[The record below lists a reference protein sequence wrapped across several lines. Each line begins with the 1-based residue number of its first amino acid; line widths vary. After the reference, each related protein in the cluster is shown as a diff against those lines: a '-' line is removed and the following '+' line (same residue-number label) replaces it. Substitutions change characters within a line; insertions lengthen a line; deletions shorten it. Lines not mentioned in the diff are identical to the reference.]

1 MKKLVTIVGIS
12 VDAQNAV
19 LYLEDGSTVTIAQGD
34 PRLPIIVETAKKYI
48 PVDGSAVV
56 DIAEPVKVRNEF
68 KETEEGTGGL
78 IKFFRVAKSF
88 VKKFIDTESPEK
100 VDESVAHISPLELG
114 IKPGQTILDVEEADD
129 LTYALEAPSAAV
141 EAEEALE
148 ALKEAVEAPA
158 TEVTKPAELTNDQ
171 KIELAT
177 ARMRELAGKG
187 STVDDPEFHK
197 PITDEDPDTI
207 VAINTQTGSVI
218 PHAHKLSS
226 QMKAASKLKDFRGF
240 VNFINRLEPVLKDR
254 GHSAEDLMKFIEHGD
269 LPIADDGCIVIYKRL
284 KQSGNTFVDV
294 HSGRIKQN
302 VGSYVF
308 MKPGLV
314 DPNRRQDCSNG
325 LHVASLGY
333 LSSFSG
339 NVTVMAKVRPEDVF
353 AVPEY
358 SVTKMRVCGYHILAV
373 LPESLRTHVNS
384 GGSISSIPEG
394 KELLNKVLRGAHVGI
409 TELVEVGGHNGSNV
423 TYTKVENTE
432 TAKAEEVKV
441 DLVKETLEQS
451 DLSEAPVSTEK
462 AAPVLAADL
471 KEPTPVVAPEIKKSK
486 LDVLFEA
493 FEQAYLEDDLDKA
506 LTLANNIVDAKKRA
520 KKGWVALGFNRQ
532 AVDLLMEVIDGAA
545 PVKPEVEAVAETPK
559 AKPEGKA
566 MSVKEQ
572 AQELYRVFKETKAKG
587 NRADTKDAAGELQ
600 FFMSSRKKGPKAFGL
615 DPKVSDELKT
625 WLK

>member
-34 PRLPIIVETAKKYI
+34 PRLPIIVETAKKQI

-88 VKKFIDTESPEK
+88 IKKFIDTESPEK
-100 VDESVAHISPLELG
+100 VDEAVAHISPLELG
-114 IKPGQTILDVEEADD
+114 IKPGQTILDDEEADD
-129 LTYALEAPSAAV
+129 TTYALEAQPAAV
-141 EAEEALE
+141 EAV
-148 ALKEAVEAPA
+148 VEAPVA
-158 TEVTKPAELTNDQ
+158 EEVKPVEMTNDQ

-187 STVDDPEFHK
+187 STVDDPDFHK

-207 VAINTQTGSVI
+207 VAVNTQTGSVI

-240 VNFINRLEPVLKDR
+240 VNFLNRLEPVLKDR
-254 GHSAEDLMKFIEHGD
+254 GHSAEDLMKFIEYGD

-358 SVTKMRVCGYHILAV
+358 SRTKMRVCGYHILAV

-432 TAKAEEVKV
+432 AAKAEEVKV

-451 DLSEAPVSTEK
+451 DLSEAVPVEK
-462 AAPVLAADL
+462 AAPVLASDL
-471 KEPTPVVAPEIKKSK
+471 KEPAPVVAPEIKKTK
-486 LDVLFEA
+486 IDLLWEQFEA
-493 FEQAYLEDDLDKA
+493 AYLAED
-506 LTLANNIVDAKKRA
+506 LATAQKFAEELLSTKQKA
-520 KKGWVALGFNRQ
+520 KKGWAKLGISDEDAELILSIRE
-532 AVDLLMEVIDGAA
+532 ASDIKVTT
-545 PVKPEVEAVAETPK
+545 PETKAESP

-566 MSVKEQ
+566 MTVKEQ

>member
-100 VDESVAHISPLELG
+100 VDEVVAHISPLELG

-129 LTYALEAPSAAV
+129 LTYALEAQPAAV
-141 EAEEALE
+141 EA
-148 ALKEAVEAPA
+148 AVEAPVA
-158 TEVTKPAELTNDQ
+158 EEVKPAELTNDQ
-171 KIELAT
+171 KIDLAT

-187 STVDDPEFHK
+187 STVDDPDFHK

-207 VAINTQTGSVI
+207 VAVNTKTGSVI

-240 VNFINRLEPVLKDR
+240 VNFLNRLEPVLKDR
-254 GHSAEDLMKFIEHGD
+254 GHSAEDLMKFIEYGD

-284 KQSGNTFVDV
+284 KEKNGTFVDV
-294 HSGRIKQN
+294 HSGNIKQN

-308 MKPGLV
+308 MRPGLV

-358 SVTKMRVCGYHILAV
+358 SHTKMRVCGYHILAV
-373 LPESLRTHVNS
+373 LPESLRNHVNS

-423 TYTKVENTE
+423 TYTKVENAE
-432 TAKAEEVKV
+432 AAKAEEVKV
-441 DLVKETLEQS
+441 TLVKETLEQS
-451 DLSEAPVSTEK
+451 NLSEAAPTEK
-462 AAPVLAADL
+462 VAPVRATDL

-486 LDVLFEA
+486 LDVLFES
-493 FEQAYLEDDLDKA
+493 FESAYVEGDLAKA
-506 LTLANNIVDAKKRA
+506 RTLANNIVESKKRA
-520 KKGWVALGFNRQ
+520 KKGWDKLGFNQ
-532 AVDLLMEVIDGAA
+532 GDVDLLMEIINGAA
-545 PVKPEVEAVAETPK
+545 PTKPEVEAVAETPK

-566 MSVKEQ
+566 MTVKEQ

>member
-88 VKKFIDTESPEK
+88 IKKFIDTESPEK

-171 KIELAT
+171 KIDLAT

-187 STVDDPEFHK
+187 STVDDPDFHK
-197 PITDEDPDTI
+197 PIKDEDPDTI
-207 VAINTQTGSVI
+207 VAVNTKTGSII
-218 PHAHKLSS
+218 PNAHKLSS
-226 QMKAASKLKDFRGF
+226 QMKAASKLQDFKGF

-254 GHSAEDLMKFIEHGD
+254 GHSAEDLMKFIEKGD

-284 KQSGNTFVDV
+284 KEKNGTFVDV
-294 HSGRIKQN
+294 HSGSIKQN

-373 LPESLRTHVNS
+373 LPPSLRDHVNK
-384 GGSISSIPEG
+384 GGSISSIAEG

-409 TELVEVGGHNGSNV
+409 TELVEVGGHNGTNV
-423 TYTKVENTE
+423 TYTKVD
-432 TAKAEEVKV
+432 ADSVPADKV
-441 DLVKETLEQS
+441 SVPLVKETLEES
-451 DLSEAPVSTEK
+451 DLSEAAPTEK

-471 KEPTPVVAPEIKKSK
+471 KEPAPVVAPEIKKSK
-486 LDVLFEA
+486 LDILFES

-532 AVDLLMEVIDGAA
+532 AVDLLMEIIDGAA
-545 PVKPEVEAVAETPK
+545 PTKPEVAAVAETPK

-566 MSVKEQ
+566 MTVKEQ

>member
-48 PVDGSAVV
+48 PVDGSAVI

-88 VKKFIDTESPEK
+88 IKKFIDTESPEK

-129 LTYALEAPSAAV
+129 LTYALEAQPAAV
-141 EAEEALE
+141 EA
-148 ALKEAVEAPA
+148 AVEAPVA
-158 TEVTKPAELTNDQ
+158 EEVKPVEMTNDQ

-177 ARMRELAGKG
+177 ARMRELAGNG
-187 STVDDPEFHK
+187 CSADDPDFHK

-207 VAINTQTGSVI
+207 VALNTKTGSVI

-284 KQSGNTFVDV
+284 KQKGNTFVDV
-294 HSGRIKQN
+294 HSGNIKQN

-308 MKPGLV
+308 MRPGLV

-358 SVTKMRVCGYHILAV
+358 SHTKMRVCGYHILAV
-373 LPESLRTHVNS
+373 LPESLRTHVNT

-432 TAKAEEVKV
+432 AAKAEEVKV

-451 DLSEAPVSTEK
+451 DLSAAPDQVEK
-462 AAPVLAADL
+462 SAPVLATDL

-493 FEQAYLEDDLDKA
+493 FEAAYVEGDLDKA
-506 LTLANNIVDAKKRA
+506 LTLANNIVDSKKRA
-520 KKGWVALGFNRQ
+520 KKGWDKLGFNQ
-532 AVDLLMEVIDGAA
+532 GDVDLLMEIINGAA
-545 PVKPEVEAVAETPK
+545 PTKPEVAAIAETPK

-566 MSVKEQ
+566 MTVKEQ

>member
-34 PRLPIIVETAKKYI
+34 PRLPIIVETAKKQI

-78 IKFFRVAKSF
+78 LKFFRVAKSF

-100 VDESVAHISPLELG
+100 VDEAVAHISPLELG

-129 LTYALEAPSAAV
+129 LTYALEAQPAAV
-141 EAEEALE
+141 EAV
-148 ALKEAVEAPA
+148 VEAPVA
-158 TEVTKPAELTNDQ
+158 EEVKPAELSNDQ

-187 STVDDPEFHK
+187 STVDDPDFHK

-284 KQSGNTFVDV
+284 KQKDGTFVDV

-358 SVTKMRVCGYHILAV
+358 SRTKMRVCGYHILAV
-373 LPESLRTHVNS
+373 LPPSLRDHVNS

-451 DLSEAPVSTEK
+451 DLSEAAPTEK

-471 KEPTPVVAPEIKKSK
+471 KEPAPVIAPEIKKAK
-486 LDVLFEA
+486 LDILFES
-493 FEQAYLEDDLDKA
+493 FEQAYLGDDLDKA

-532 AVDLLMEVIDGAA
+532 AVDLLMEVIDGAT
-545 PVKPEVEAVAETPK
+545 PTKPEVAAVAETPK

-566 MSVKEQ
+566 MTVKEQ

>member
-129 LTYALEAPSAAV
+129 LTYALEAQPAAV
-141 EAEEALE
+141 EAV
-148 ALKEAVEAPA
+148 VEAPVA
-158 TEVTKPAELTNDQ
+158 EVTKPAELTNDQ
-171 KIELAT
+171 KIGLAT

-187 STVDDPEFHK
+187 STVDDPDFHK

-207 VAINTQTGSVI
+207 VAVNTQTGSVI

-240 VNFINRLEPVLKDR
+240 VNFLNRLELVLKDR
-254 GHSAEDLMKFIEHGD
+254 GHSAEDLMKFIEYGD

-284 KQSGNTFVDV
+284 KAKHGTFVDV
-294 HSGRIKQN
+294 HSGNIKQN

-358 SVTKMRVCGYHILAV
+358 SHTKMRVCGYHILAV
-373 LPESLRTHVNS
+373 LPESLRSHVNS

-432 TAKAEEVKV
+432 AAKAEEVKV

-451 DLSEAPVSTEK
+451 DLSEAAPTEK

-486 LDVLFEA
+486 LDVLFES
-493 FEQAYLEDDLDKA
+493 FESAYVEGDLAKA
-506 LTLANNIVDAKKRA
+506 RTLANNIVDSKKRA
-520 KKGWVALGFNRQ
+520 KKGWDKLGFTQ
-532 AVDLLMEVIDGAA
+532 GDVDLLMEIINGAS
-545 PVKPEVEAVAETPK
+545 PTKPEVAAVAETPK

-566 MSVKEQ
+566 MTVKEQ

>member
-34 PRLPIIVETAKKYI
+34 PRLPIIVETAKKQI

-88 VKKFIDTESPEK
+88 IKKFIDTESPEK

-129 LTYALEAPSAAV
+129 LTYALEAQPAAV
-141 EAEEALE
+141 EAV
-148 ALKEAVEAPA
+148 VEAPVA
-158 TEVTKPAELTNDQ
+158 EVTKPAELTNDQ

-207 VAINTQTGSVI
+207 VAVNTQTGSVI

-240 VNFINRLEPVLKDR
+240 VNFLNRLEPVLKDR

-284 KQSGNTFVDV
+284 KQKGNTFVDV
-294 HSGRIKQN
+294 HSGNIKQN

-308 MKPGLV
+308 MRPGLV

-358 SVTKMRVCGYHILAV
+358 SHTKMRVCGYHILAV

-432 TAKAEEVKV
+432 AAKAEEVKV

-451 DLSEAPVSTEK
+451 DLSEAAPTEK

-471 KEPTPVVAPEIKKSK
+471 KEPAPVVAPEIKKSK

-493 FEQAYLEDDLDKA
+493 FEAAYVKGDLDKA
-506 LTLANNIVDAKKRA
+506 LTLANNIVESKKRA
-520 KKGWVALGFNRQ
+520 KKGWDKLGFTQ
-532 AVDLLMEVIDGAA
+532 GDVDLLMEIINGAA
-545 PVKPEVEAVAETPK
+545 PTKPEVEAVAETPK

-566 MSVKEQ
+566 MTVKEQ

>member
-100 VDESVAHISPLELG
+100 VDEAVAHISPLELG
-114 IKPGQTILDVEEADD
+114 IKPGQTILDVDEADD
-129 LTYALEAPSAAV
+129 TTYALEAQPAAV
-141 EAEEALE
+141 EAV
-148 ALKEAVEAPA
+148 VEAPVA
-158 TEVTKPAELTNDQ
+158 EEVKPTELSNDQ

-187 STVDDPEFHK
+187 STVDDPDFHK

-207 VAINTQTGSVI
+207 VAVNTKTGSVI

-240 VNFINRLEPVLKDR
+240 VNFLNRLEPVLKDR
-254 GHSAEDLMKFIEHGD
+254 GHSAEDLMKFIEFGD

-284 KQSGNTFVDV
+284 KKYNNTFVDV
-294 HSGRIKQN
+294 HSGNIKQN

-358 SVTKMRVCGYHILAV
+358 SHTKMRVCGYHILAV
-373 LPESLRTHVNS
+373 LPESLRNHVNS

-409 TELVEVGGHNGSNV
+409 TELVEVGGHKGSNV
-423 TYTKVENTE
+423 TYTKVENAE

-451 DLSEAPVSTEK
+451 DLSEAAPTEK

-471 KEPTPVVAPEIKKSK
+471 KEPTPVVAPEIKKTK
-486 LDVLFEA
+486 IDLLWEQFEA
-493 FEQAYLEDDLDKA
+493 AYLAEDLPTAQKFA
-506 LTLANNIVDAKKRA
+506 EELLSAKQKA
-520 KKGWVALGFNRQ
+520 KKGWAKLGISDEDAELILSIRE
-532 AVDLLMEVIDGAA
+532 ASDIKVTT
-545 PVKPEVEAVAETPK
+545 PETKAESP

-566 MSVKEQ
+566 MTVKEQ

-615 DPKVSDELKT
+615 DAKVSEELKT

>member
-78 IKFFRVAKSF
+78 LKFFRVAKSF

-100 VDESVAHISPLELG
+100 VDEAVAHVSPLELG

-129 LTYALEAPSAAV
+129 TTYALEAQPAAV
-141 EAEEALE
+141 EAVMEVPVA
-148 ALKEAVEAPA
+148 
-158 TEVTKPAELTNDQ
+158 EVTKPAELTNDQ

-187 STVDDPEFHK
+187 STVDDPDFHK

-207 VAINTQTGSVI
+207 VAVNTQTGSVI

-226 QMKAASKLKDFRGF
+226 QMKAASKLKDFSGF

-284 KQSGNTFVDV
+284 KQKGNTFVDV
-294 HSGRIKQN
+294 HSGNIKQN

-308 MKPGLV
+308 MRPGLV

-358 SVTKMRVCGYHILAV
+358 SHTKMRVCGYHILAV

-409 TELVEVGGHNGSNV
+409 TELVEVGGHNGTNV

-432 TAKAEEVKV
+432 AAKAEEVKV

-471 KEPTPVVAPEIKKSK
+471 KEPTPVVALEIKKSK

-493 FEQAYLEDDLDKA
+493 FEAAYVEGDLDKA
-506 LTLANNIVDAKKRA
+506 LTLANNIVDSKKRA
-520 KKGWVALGFNRQ
+520 KKGWDKLGFTQ
-532 AVDLLMEVIDGAA
+532 GDVDLLMEIINGAA
-545 PVKPEVEAVAETPK
+545 PTKPEVEAVAETPK

-566 MSVKEQ
+566 MTVKEQ

>member
-100 VDESVAHISPLELG
+100 VDEAVAHISPLELG

-129 LTYALEAPSAAV
+129 LTYALEAQPAAAV
-141 EAEEALE
+141 EALVEE
-148 ALKEAVEAPA
+148 V
-158 TEVTKPAELTNDQ
+158 KPVELTNDQ
-171 KIELAT
+171 KMDLAIT
-177 ARMRELAGKG
+177 RMRELAGKG

-197 PITDEDPDTI
+197 PITDEDSDTI
-207 VAINTQTGSVI
+207 VAVNTKTGSVI

-240 VNFINRLEPVLKDR
+240 VNFLNRLEPVLKDR

-284 KQSGNTFVDV
+284 KEKHGTFVDV
-294 HSGRIKQN
+294 HSGNIKQN

-339 NVTVMAKVRPEDVF
+339 NVTVIAKVRPEDVF

-358 SVTKMRVCGYHILAV
+358 SRTKMRVCGYHILAV
-373 LPESLRTHVNS
+373 LPESLRNHVNS

-409 TELVEVGGHNGSNV
+409 TELVEVGGHNGSKV

-432 TAKAEEVKV
+432 AAKAEEVKV

-451 DLSEAPVSTEK
+451 DLSEVAPTEK
-462 AAPVLAADL
+462 AAPVLATDL
-471 KEPTPVVAPEIKKSK
+471 KEPASVVASEIKKTK
-486 LDVLFEA
+486 IDLLWEQFEA
-493 FEQAYLEDDLDKA
+493 AYLAEDLPTAQKFA
-506 LTLANNIVDAKKRA
+506 EELLSAKQKA
-520 KKGWVALGFNRQ
+520 KKGWAKLG
-532 AVDLLMEVIDGAA
+532 ISDGDAELILSIREA
-545 PVKPEVEAVAETPK
+545 SDIKVTTPETKAESP

-566 MSVKEQ
+566 MTVKEQ

-587 NRADTKDAAGELQ
+587 IRADTKDAAGELQ

>member
-34 PRLPIIVETAKKYI
+34 PRLPKIVDTAKKQI

-78 IKFFRVAKSF
+78 LKFFRVAKSF

-100 VDESVAHISPLELG
+100 VDEAVAHISPLELG
-114 IKPGQTILDVEEADD
+114 IKPGQTILDAEEADD
-129 LTYALEAPSAAV
+129 TTYALEAQPAAV
-141 EAEEALE
+141 EAV
-148 ALKEAVEAPA
+148 VEAPVV
-158 TEVTKPAELTNDQ
+158 EVAKPVKLTNDQ
-171 KIELAT
+171 KIDLAA

-187 STVDDPEFHK
+187 STVDDPDFHK

-207 VAINTQTGSVI
+207 VAVNTQTGSVI

-254 GHSAEDLMKFIEHGD
+254 GHSAEDLMKFIEKGD

-284 KQSGNTFVDV
+284 KEKNGTFVDV
-294 HSGRIKQN
+294 HSGNIKQN

-308 MKPGLV
+308 MKPSLV

-358 SVTKMRVCGYHILAV
+358 NTRKMRVCGYHILAV
-373 LPESLRTHVNS
+373 LPPELRNHVNS

-409 TELVEVGGHNGSNV
+409 TELVEVGGHQGTNV
-423 TYTKVENTE
+423 TYTKVDS
-432 TAKAEEVKV
+432 TAVTADKV
-441 DLVKETLEQS
+441 SVPLDKETLEES
-451 DLSEAPVSTEK
+451 DLSEAAPTEK

-471 KEPTPVVAPEIKKSK
+471 KEPAPVVAPEIKKTK
-486 LDVLFEA
+486 IDLLWEQFEA
-493 FEQAYLEDDLDKA
+493 AYLAEDLPTAQKFA
-506 LTLANNIVDAKKRA
+506 EELLSVKQKA
-520 KKGWVALGFNRQ
+520 KKGWNALGIPKKDAELIMSIR
-532 AVDLLMEVIDGAA
+532 
-545 PVKPEVEAVAETPK
+545 EASDIKVTTPK
-559 AKPEGKA
+559 AKAEVSTPAKPEGKA

-615 DPKVSDELKT
+615 DPKVSEELKT

>member
-100 VDESVAHISPLELG
+100 VDETVAHISPLELG

-129 LTYALEAPSAAV
+129 LTYALKAQPAAV
-141 EAEEALE
+141 EA
-148 ALKEAVEAPA
+148 AVEASVA
-158 TEVTKPAELTNDQ
+158 EEVKPVEMTNDQ

-207 VAINTQTGSVI
+207 VAVNTQTGSVI

-240 VNFINRLEPVLKDR
+240 VNFLNRLEPVLKDR
-254 GHSAEDLMKFIEHGD
+254 GHSAEDLMKFIEYGD

-284 KQSGNTFVDV
+284 KEEHGTFVDV
-294 HSGRIKQN
+294 HSGNIKQN

-308 MKPGLV
+308 MRPGLV

-358 SVTKMRVCGYHILAV
+358 SHTKMRVCGYHILAV
-373 LPESLRTHVNS
+373 LPESLRTHVNT

-451 DLSEAPVSTEK
+451 DLSEAAPTEK

-471 KEPTPVVAPEIKKSK
+471 KEPTPVVAPEIKKTK
-486 LDVLFEA
+486 IDLLWEQFEA
-493 FEQAYLEDDLDKA
+493 AYLAEDLATAQKFAEDL
-506 LTLANNIVDAKKRA
+506 ISAKQKA
-520 KKGWVALGFNRQ
+520 KKGWAKLG
-532 AVDLLMEVIDGAA
+532 ISDGDAELILSIREA
-545 PVKPEVEAVAETPK
+545 SDIKVTTPETKAESP

-566 MSVKEQ
+566 MTVKEQ
-572 AQELYRVFKETKAKG
+572 AQELYRAFKETKAKG

>member
-100 VDESVAHISPLELG
+100 VDEAVAHISPLELG

-129 LTYALEAPSAAV
+129 LTYALEAQPAV
-141 EAEEALE
+141 AEAI
-148 ALKEAVEAPA
+148 VEAPVA
-158 TEVTKPAELTNDQ
+158 EVTKPAELTNDQ

-187 STVDDPEFHK
+187 STVDDPDFHK

-207 VAINTQTGSVI
+207 VAVNTQTGSVI

-240 VNFINRLEPVLKDR
+240 VNFLNRLEPVLKDR

-284 KQSGNTFVDV
+284 KQKGNTFVDV

-358 SVTKMRVCGYHILAV
+358 SHTKMRVCGYHILAV
-373 LPESLRTHVNS
+373 LPESLRNHVNS

-409 TELVEVGGHNGSNV
+409 TELVEVGGHKGTNV

-432 TAKAEEVKV
+432 AAKAEEVKV

-451 DLSEAPVSTEK
+451 DLSEAAPTEK

-471 KEPTPVVAPEIKKSK
+471 KEPTPVVAPEIKKTK
-486 LDVLFEA
+486 IDLLWEQFET
-493 FEQAYLEDDLDKA
+493 AYLAED
-506 LTLANNIVDAKKRA
+506 LATAQKFAEELLSAKQKA
-520 KKGWVALGFNRQ
+520 KKGWAKLGISDGDAELIMSIRE
-532 AVDLLMEVIDGAA
+532 ASDLKVTKDTTGTAILT
-545 PVKPEVEAVAETPK
+545 KPPIAT

-566 MSVKEQ
+566 MTVKEQ

>member
-19 LYLEDGSTVTIAQGD
+19 LYLEDGNTVTIAQGD
-34 PRLPIIVETAKKYI
+34 PRLPIIVEAAKKQI

-88 VKKFIDTESPEK
+88 IKKFIDTESPEK
-100 VDESVAHISPLELG
+100 VDEAVAHISPLELG
-114 IKPGQTILDVEEADD
+114 IKPGQTILDIEEADD
-129 LTYALEAPSAAV
+129 LTYALEAQPAAV
-141 EAEEALE
+141 KAV
-148 ALKEAVEAPA
+148 VEAPVA
-158 TEVTKPAELTNDQ
+158 EEVKSVVLTNDQ
-171 KIELAT
+171 KIDLAT
-177 ARMRELAGKG
+177 IRMRELAGKG
-187 STVDDPEFHK
+187 STVDDPDFHK

-207 VAINTQTGSVI
+207 VAVNTKTGSVI

-240 VNFINRLEPVLKDR
+240 VNFLNRLEPVLKDR
-254 GHSAEDLMKFIEHGD
+254 GHSAEDLMKFIEYGD

-284 KQSGNTFVDV
+284 KQKGNTFVDV
-294 HSGRIKQN
+294 HSGNIKQN

-308 MKPGLV
+308 MRPGLV

-358 SVTKMRVCGYHILAV
+358 SRTKMRVCGYHILAV

-432 TAKAEEVKV
+432 AAKAEEVKV

-451 DLSEAPVSTEK
+451 DLSEAAPVEK

-471 KEPTPVVAPEIKKSK
+471 KEPTPVVAPEIKKTK
-486 LDVLFEA
+486 IDLLWEQFEA
-493 FEQAYLEDDLDKA
+493 AYLAED
-506 LTLANNIVDAKKRA
+506 LATAQKFAEELISAKQKA
-520 KKGWVALGFNRQ
+520 KKGWAKLGISDEDAELILSIR
-532 AVDLLMEVIDGAA
+532 
-545 PVKPEVEAVAETPK
+545 EASDIKVTTTETKAESP

-566 MSVKEQ
+566 MTVKEQ

>member
-34 PRLPIIVETAKKYI
+34 PRLPIIVETAKKQI

-88 VKKFIDTESPEK
+88 IKKFIDTESPEK

-129 LTYALEAPSAAV
+129 LTYALEAQPAAV
-141 EAEEALE
+141 EAV
-148 ALKEAVEAPA
+148 VEAPVA
-158 TEVTKPAELTNDQ
+158 EVTKPAELTNDQ
-171 KIELAT
+171 KMDLAIT
-177 ARMRELAGKG
+177 RMRELAGKG
-187 STVDDPEFHK
+187 STVDDPDFHK

-207 VAINTQTGSVI
+207 VAVNTQTGSVI

-226 QMKAASKLKDFRGF
+226 QMKAASKLKDFSGF

-254 GHSAEDLMKFIEHGD
+254 GHSAEDLMKFIEYGD

-284 KQSGNTFVDV
+284 KQKGNTFVDV
-294 HSGRIKQN
+294 HSGNIKQN

-308 MKPGLV
+308 MRPGLV

-358 SVTKMRVCGYHILAV
+358 SHTKMRVCGYHILAV

-423 TYTKVENTE
+423 TYTKVENAE
-432 TAKAEEVKV
+432 AAKAEEVKV
-441 DLVKETLEQS
+441 ALVKETLEQS
-451 DLSEAPVSTEK
+451 DLSEAAPTEK
-462 AAPVLAADL
+462 VAPVRASDL
-471 KEPTPVVAPEIKKSK
+471 KEPTPVVAPEIKKTK
-486 LDVLFEA
+486 IDLLWEQFEA
-493 FEQAYLEDDLDKA
+493 AYLAED
-506 LTLANNIVDAKKRA
+506 LATAQKFAEELISTKQKA
-520 KKGWVALGFNRQ
+520 KKGWAKLG
-532 AVDLLMEVIDGAA
+532 ISDGDAELILSIREA
-545 PVKPEVEAVAETPK
+545 SDIKVTTPETKAESP

-566 MSVKEQ
+566 MTVKEQ

>member
-100 VDESVAHISPLELG
+100 VDETVAHISPLELG

-129 LTYALEAPSAAV
+129 LTYALEAQPAAV
-141 EAEEALE
+141 EA
-148 ALKEAVEAPA
+148 AVEAPVA
-158 TEVTKPAELTNDQ
+158 EEVKPVEMTNDQ

-177 ARMRELAGKG
+177 ARMRELAGNG
-187 STVDDPEFHK
+187 CSADDPDFHK

-207 VAINTQTGSVI
+207 VALNTKTGSVI

-284 KQSGNTFVDV
+284 KEKHGTFVDV
-294 HSGRIKQN
+294 HSGNIKQN

-308 MKPGLV
+308 MRPGLV

-358 SVTKMRVCGYHILAV
+358 SHTKMRVCGYHILAV
-373 LPESLRTHVNS
+373 LPESLRTHVNT

-432 TAKAEEVKV
+432 AAKAGEVKV

-451 DLSEAPVSTEK
+451 DLSEAAPTEK
-462 AAPVLAADL
+462 AAPVLATDL
-471 KEPTPVVAPEIKKSK
+471 KEPAPVVAPEIKKSK

-493 FEQAYLEDDLDKA
+493 FEAAYVEGDLDKA
-506 LTLANNIVDAKKRA
+506 LTLANNIVDSKKRA
-520 KKGWVALGFNRQ
+520 KKGWDKLGFTQ
-532 AVDLLMEVIDGAA
+532 GDVDLLMEIINGAA
-545 PVKPEVEAVAETPK
+545 PTKPEVEAVAETPK

-566 MSVKEQ
+566 MTVKEQ

>member
-88 VKKFIDTESPEK
+88 IKKFIDTESPEK

-129 LTYALEAPSAAV
+129 TTYALEAQPAAV
-141 EAEEALE
+141 EAV
-148 ALKEAVEAPA
+148 VEAPVA
-158 TEVTKPAELTNDQ
+158 EKVKPVELTNDQ

-187 STVDDPEFHK
+187 STVDDPDFHK

-207 VAINTQTGSVI
+207 VAVNTKTGSVI

-240 VNFINRLEPVLKDR
+240 VNFLNRLEPVLKDR
-254 GHSAEDLMKFIEHGD
+254 GHSAEDLMKFIEYGD

-358 SVTKMRVCGYHILAV
+358 SRTKMRVCGYHILAV
-373 LPESLRTHVNS
+373 LPESLRNHVNS

-432 TAKAEEVKV
+432 AAKAEEVKV

-451 DLSEAPVSTEK
+451 DLSEAAPIEK

-471 KEPTPVVAPEIKKSK
+471 KEPAPALAPAPTPAPAPAPVAAEPPPAAPEP
-486 LDVLFEA
+486 
-493 FEQAYLEDDLDKA
+493 
-506 LTLANNIVDAKKRA
+506 R
-520 KKGWVALGFNRQ
+520 
-532 AVDLLMEVIDGAA
+532 
-545 PVKPEVEAVAETPK
+545 
-559 AKPEGKA
+559 
-566 MSVKEQ
+566 
-572 AQELYRVFKETKAKG
+572 
-587 NRADTKDAAGELQ
+587 
-600 FFMSSRKKGPKAFGL
+600 
-615 DPKVSDELKT
+615 
-625 WLK
+625 

>member
-34 PRLPIIVETAKKYI
+34 PRLPIIVETAKKQI

-56 DIAEPVKVRNEF
+56 DIAEPVTVRNEF

-100 VDESVAHISPLELG
+100 VDETVAHISPLELG
-114 IKPGQTILDVEEADD
+114 IKPGQTILDADEADD
-129 LTYALEAPSAAV
+129 TTYALEAQPAAV
-141 EAEEALE
+141 EAV
-148 ALKEAVEAPA
+148 VEAPEA
-158 TEVTKPAELTNDQ
+158 KVAKLAELSNDQ
-171 KIELAT
+171 KINMAT

-187 STVDDPEFHK
+187 STVDDPDFHK
-197 PITDEDPDTI
+197 PITDDDPDTI
-207 VAINTQTGSVI
+207 VAVNTKTGSVI

-240 VNFINRLEPVLKDR
+240 VNFLNRLEPVLKDR

-284 KQSGNTFVDV
+284 KKKGNTFVDV
-294 HSGRIKQN
+294 HSGNIKQN

-358 SVTKMRVCGYHILAV
+358 SHTKMRVCGYHILAV
-373 LPESLRTHVNS
+373 LPESLRTHVNT

-432 TAKAEEVKV
+432 IAKAEEVKV

-451 DLSEAPVSTEK
+451 DLSEAAPTEK
-462 AAPVLAADL
+462 VAPVRASDL
-471 KEPTPVVAPEIKKSK
+471 KEPTPVVAPEIKKTK
-486 LDVLFEA
+486 IDLLWEQFEA
-493 FEQAYLEDDLDKA
+493 AYLAEDLATAQKFAEDL
-506 LTLANNIVDAKKRA
+506 ISAKQKA
-520 KKGWVALGFNRQ
+520 KKGWAKLG
-532 AVDLLMEVIDGAA
+532 ISDGDAELILSIREA
-545 PVKPEVEAVAETPK
+545 SDIKVTTPETKAESP

-566 MSVKEQ
+566 MTVKEQ
-572 AQELYRVFKETKAKG
+572 AQELYRIFKETKAKG

-615 DPKVSDELKT
+615 DPKISDELKT

>member
-34 PRLPIIVETAKKYI
+34 PRLPIIVDAAKKQI

-88 VKKFIDTESPEK
+88 IKKFIDTESPEK
-100 VDESVAHISPLELG
+100 VDEAVAHISPLELG
-114 IKPGQTILDVEEADD
+114 IKPGQTILDADEADD
-129 LTYALEAPSAAV
+129 TTYALEAQPAAV
-141 EAEEALE
+141 EAV
-148 ALKEAVEAPA
+148 VEAPVA
-158 TEVTKPAELTNDQ
+158 EKVKPVELTNDQ

-187 STVDDPEFHK
+187 STVDDPDFHK

-207 VAINTQTGSVI
+207 VAVNTQTGSII
-218 PHAHKLSS
+218 PNAHKLSS
-226 QMKAASKLKDFRGF
+226 QMKAASKLQDFRGF

-284 KQSGNTFVDV
+284 KEKHGTFVDV
-294 HSGRIKQN
+294 HSGNIKQN

-358 SVTKMRVCGYHILAV
+358 SHTKMRVCGYHILAV
-373 LPESLRTHVNS
+373 LPESLRNHVNS

-409 TELVEVGGHNGSNV
+409 TELVEVGGHKGTNV

-451 DLSEAPVSTEK
+451 DLTEAPVSTEK
-462 AAPVLAADL
+462 AAPVLATDL
-471 KEPTPVVAPEIKKSK
+471 KEPAPVVAPEIKKTK
-486 LDVLFEA
+486 IDLLWEQFEA
-493 FEQAYLEDDLDKA
+493 AYLAEDLPVAQKFA
-506 LTLANNIVDAKKRA
+506 EELLSAKQKA
-520 KKGWVALGFNRQ
+520 KKGWAKLGISDEDAELILSIRE
-532 AVDLLMEVIDGAA
+532 ASDIKVTT
-545 PVKPEVEAVAETPK
+545 PETKAESP

-566 MSVKEQ
+566 MTVKEQ

>member
-34 PRLPIIVETAKKYI
+34 PRLPIIVETAKKQI

-88 VKKFIDTESPEK
+88 IKKFIDTESPEK

-129 LTYALEAPSAAV
+129 LTYALEAQPAAV
-141 EAEEALE
+141 EAV
-148 ALKEAVEAPA
+148 VESPVA
-158 TEVTKPAELTNDQ
+158 EVTKPVELTNDQ
-171 KIELAT
+171 KIDLAT

-207 VAINTQTGSVI
+207 VAVNTQTGSVI

-226 QMKAASKLKDFRGF
+226 QMKAASKLKDFSGF

-254 GHSAEDLMKFIEHGD
+254 GHSAEDLMKFIEYGD

-284 KQSGNTFVDV
+284 KQKGNTFVDV
-294 HSGRIKQN
+294 HSGNIKQN

-308 MKPGLV
+308 MRPGLV

-358 SVTKMRVCGYHILAV
+358 SHTKMRVCGYHILAV

-409 TELVEVGGHNGSNV
+409 TELVEVGGHNGTNV

-451 DLSEAPVSTEK
+451 DLSEAAPTEK

-471 KEPTPVVAPEIKKSK
+471 KEPAPVVAPEIKKTK
-486 LDVLFEA
+486 IDLLWEQFEA
-493 FEQAYLEDDLDKA
+493 AYLAED
-506 LTLANNIVDAKKRA
+506 LATAQKFAEELISTKQKA
-520 KKGWVALGFNRQ
+520 KKGWAKLGISDEDAELILSIRE
-532 AVDLLMEVIDGAA
+532 ASDIKVTT
-545 PVKPEVEAVAETPK
+545 PETKAESP

-566 MSVKEQ
+566 MTVKEQ

>member
-34 PRLPIIVETAKKYI
+34 PRLPIIVETAKKQI

-88 VKKFIDTESPEK
+88 IKKFIDTESPEK

-129 LTYALEAPSAAV
+129 LTYALEAQPAAV
-141 EAEEALE
+141 EAV
-148 ALKEAVEAPA
+148 VEAPVA
-158 TEVTKPAELTNDQ
+158 EVTKPVELTNDQ

-207 VAINTQTGSVI
+207 VAVNTQTGSVI

-240 VNFINRLEPVLKDR
+240 VNFLNRLEPVLKDR

-284 KQSGNTFVDV
+284 KQKGNTFVDV
-294 HSGRIKQN
+294 HSGNIKQN

-308 MKPGLV
+308 MRPGLV

-358 SVTKMRVCGYHILAV
+358 SHTKMRVCGYHILAV
-373 LPESLRTHVNS
+373 LPESLRSHVNS

-432 TAKAEEVKV
+432 AAKAEEVKV

-451 DLSEAPVSTEK
+451 DLTEAAPTEK
-462 AAPVLAADL
+462 AAPVLATDL
-471 KEPTPVVAPEIKKSK
+471 KEPAPVVAPEIKKSK

-493 FEQAYLEDDLDKA
+493 FEAAYVEGDLDKA
-506 LTLANNIVDAKKRA
+506 LTLANNIVESKKRA
-520 KKGWVALGFNRQ
+520 KKGWDKLGFTQ
-532 AVDLLMEVIDGAA
+532 GDVDLLMEIINGAA
-545 PVKPEVEAVAETPK
+545 PTKPEVEAVAETPK

-566 MSVKEQ
+566 MTVKEQ

>member
-88 VKKFIDTESPEK
+88 IKKFIDTESPEK

-129 LTYALEAPSAAV
+129 TTYALEAQPAAV
-141 EAEEALE
+141 EAV
-148 ALKEAVEAPA
+148 VEAPVA
-158 TEVTKPAELTNDQ
+158 EKVKPVELTNDQ
-171 KIELAT
+171 KMDLAIT
-177 ARMRELAGKG
+177 RMRELAGKG
-187 STVDDPEFHK
+187 STVDDPDFHK

-207 VAINTQTGSVI
+207 VAVNTKTGSVI

-240 VNFINRLEPVLKDR
+240 VNFLNRLEPVLKDR

-284 KQSGNTFVDV
+284 KEKQGTFVDV
-294 HSGRIKQN
+294 HSGNIKQN

-358 SVTKMRVCGYHILAV
+358 SRTKMRVCGYHILAV
-373 LPESLRTHVNS
+373 LPESLRNHVNS

-409 TELVEVGGHNGSNV
+409 TELVEVGGHNGSKV

-432 TAKAEEVKV
+432 AAKAEEVKV

-451 DLSEAPVSTEK
+451 DLSEAAPIEK

-471 KEPTPVVAPEIKKSK
+471 KEPAPALAPEIKKTK
-486 LDVLFEA
+486 IDLLWEQFEV
-493 FEQAYLEDDLDKA
+493 AYLAED
-506 LTLANNIVDAKKRA
+506 LATAQKFAEELISAKQKA
-520 KKGWVALGFNRQ
+520 KKGWAKLG
-532 AVDLLMEVIDGAA
+532 ISDGDAELILSIREA
-545 PVKPEVEAVAETPK
+545 SDIKVTTPETKAESP

-566 MSVKEQ
+566 MTVKEQ

-587 NRADTKDAAGELQ
+587 IRADTKDAAGELQ

>member
-34 PRLPIIVETAKKYI
+34 PRLPIIVDAAKKHI

-88 VKKFIDTESPEK
+88 IKNFIDTESPEK

-114 IKPGQTILDVEEADD
+114 IKPGQTILEVEEADD
-129 LTYALEAPSAAV
+129 TTYALEAPV
-141 EAEEALE
+141 AEG
-148 ALKEAVEAPA
+148 V
-158 TEVTKPAELTNDQ
+158 KPIEMTNDQ

-207 VAINTQTGSVI
+207 VAVNTKTGSVI

-240 VNFINRLEPVLKDR
+240 VNFLNRLEPVLKDR

-284 KQSGNTFVDV
+284 KQSGYIFVDV

-358 SVTKMRVCGYHILAV
+358 SHTKMRVCGYHILAV

-432 TAKAEEVKV
+432 AAKAEEVKV

-451 DLSEAPVSTEK
+451 DLSEAAPVEK

-471 KEPTPVVAPEIKKSK
+471 KEPAPDVAPEIKKTK
-486 LDVLFEA
+486 IDLLWEQFEA
-493 FEQAYLEDDLDKA
+493 AYLAEDLPTAQKFA
-506 LTLANNIVDAKKRA
+506 EELISTKQKA
-520 KKGWVALGFNRQ
+520 KKGWAKLGISAEDAELILSIRE
-532 AVDLLMEVIDGAA
+532 ASDIKVTT
-545 PVKPEVEAVAETPK
+545 PETKAESP
-559 AKPEGKA
+559 AKPESKA
-566 MSVKEQ
+566 MTVKEQ

>member
-34 PRLPIIVETAKKYI
+34 PRLPNIVNAAKKHI
-48 PVDGSAVV
+48 PLEGSAVI

-78 IKFFRVAKSF
+78 LKFFRVAKSF

-129 LTYALEAPSAAV
+129 TTYALEAQPAAV
-141 EAEEALE
+141 EAV
-148 ALKEAVEAPA
+148 VEAPVA
-158 TEVTKPAELTNDQ
+158 EEVKPAELSNDQ
-171 KIELAT
+171 KMDLAIT
-177 ARMRELAGKG
+177 RMRELAGKG
-187 STVDDPEFHK
+187 STVDDPDFHK

-207 VAINTQTGSVI
+207 VAVNTQTGSVI

-226 QMKAASKLKDFRGF
+226 QMKAASKLKDFSGF

-254 GHSAEDLMKFIEHGD
+254 GHSAEDLMKFIEYGD

-284 KQSGNTFVDV
+284 KEKGNTFVDV
-294 HSGRIKQN
+294 HSGNIKQN

-308 MKPGLV
+308 MRPGLV

-358 SVTKMRVCGYHILAV
+358 SHTKMRVCGYHILAV
-373 LPESLRTHVNS
+373 LPPSLRDHVNS

-451 DLSEAPVSTEK
+451 DLTEAAPTEK

-471 KEPTPVVAPEIKKSK
+471 KEPAPVVAPEIKKSK
-486 LDVLFEA
+486 LDILFES

-520 KKGWVALGFNRQ
+520 KKGWIALGFNRQ
-532 AVDLLMEVIDGAA
+532 AVDLLMEVIDGAT

-566 MSVKEQ
+566 MTVKEQ

>member
-34 PRLPIIVETAKKYI
+34 PRLPIIVETAKKQI

-88 VKKFIDTESPEK
+88 IKKFIDTESPEK
-100 VDESVAHISPLELG
+100 VDEAVAYISPLELG
-114 IKPGQTILDVEEADD
+114 IKPGQTILDIEEADD
-129 LTYALEAPSAAV
+129 LTYALEAQPAAV
-141 EAEEALE
+141 EAV
-148 ALKEAVEAPA
+148 VEAPVA
-158 TEVTKPAELTNDQ
+158 EVTKPVELTNDQ

-207 VAINTQTGSVI
+207 VAVNTKTGSVI

-240 VNFINRLEPVLKDR
+240 VNFLNRLEPVLKDR
-254 GHSAEDLMKFIEHGD
+254 GHSAEDLMKFIEYGD

-284 KQSGNTFVDV
+284 KKYNNTFVDV

-358 SVTKMRVCGYHILAV
+358 SRTKMRVCGYHILAV
-373 LPESLRTHVNS
+373 LPESLRNHVNS

-409 TELVEVGGHNGSNV
+409 TELVEVGGHNGTNV

-471 KEPTPVVAPEIKKSK
+471 KEPAPVLAPEIKKTK
-486 LDVLFEA
+486 IDLLWEQFEA
-493 FEQAYLEDDLDKA
+493 AYLAED
-506 LTLANNIVDAKKRA
+506 LATAQKFAEELLSAKQKA
-520 KKGWVALGFNRQ
+520 KKGWAKLG
-532 AVDLLMEVIDGAA
+532 ISDGDAELILSIREA
-545 PVKPEVEAVAETPK
+545 SDIKVTTPETKAESP

-566 MSVKEQ
+566 MTVKEQ

>member
-34 PRLPIIVETAKKYI
+34 PRLPNIVETAKKQI

-88 VKKFIDTESPEK
+88 IKKFIDTESPEK
-100 VDESVAHISPLELG
+100 VDESVAHVSPLELG
-114 IKPGQTILDVEEADD
+114 IKPGQTILDVDEADD
-129 LTYALEAPSAAV
+129 ITYALEAQPAAV
-141 EAEEALE
+141 KAAVDTPVAEEV
-148 ALKEAVEAPA
+148 KSV
-158 TEVTKPAELTNDQ
+158 VLTNDQ
-171 KIELAT
+171 KIDLAT
-177 ARMRELAGKG
+177 IRMRELAGKG
-187 STVDDPEFHK
+187 STVDDPDFHK

-207 VAINTQTGSVI
+207 VAVNTKTGSVI

-240 VNFINRLEPVLKDR
+240 VNFLNRLEPVLKDR

-284 KQSGNTFVDV
+284 KQKGNTFVDV
-294 HSGRIKQN
+294 HSGNIKQN

-308 MKPGLV
+308 MRPGLV

-358 SVTKMRVCGYHILAV
+358 SHTKMRVCGYHILAV

-451 DLSEAPVSTEK
+451 DLSEAAPTEK
-462 AAPVLAADL
+462 AAPVRAADL
-471 KEPTPVVAPEIKKSK
+471 KEPAPVVAPEIKKSK

-493 FEQAYLEDDLDKA
+493 FETAYVEGDLTKA
-506 LTLANNIVDAKKRA
+506 RTLANNIVDSKKRA
-520 KKGWVALGFNRQ
+520 KKGWDKLGFTQ
-532 AVDLLMEVIDGAA
+532 GDVDLLMEIINGAT
-545 PVKPEVEAVAETPK
+545 PTKPEVAAVAETPK

-566 MSVKEQ
+566 MTVKEQ

>member
-88 VKKFIDTESPEK
+88 IKKFIDTESPEK

-129 LTYALEAPSAAV
+129 LTYALEAQPAAV
-141 EAEEALE
+141 EAV
-148 ALKEAVEAPA
+148 VEAPVA
-158 TEVTKPAELTNDQ
+158 EVTKPVELTNDQ

-187 STVDDPEFHK
+187 STVDDPDFHK

-207 VAINTQTGSVI
+207 VAVNTQTGSVI

-226 QMKAASKLKDFRGF
+226 QMKAASKLKDFSGF
-240 VNFINRLEPVLKDR
+240 MNFINRLEPVLKDR
-254 GHSAEDLMKFIEHGD
+254 GHSAEDLMKFIEYGD

-284 KQSGNTFVDV
+284 KQKGNTFVDV
-294 HSGRIKQN
+294 HSGNIKQN

-308 MKPGLV
+308 MRPGLV

-358 SVTKMRVCGYHILAV
+358 SHTKMRVCGYHILAV
-373 LPESLRTHVNS
+373 LPESLRNHVNS

-432 TAKAEEVKV
+432 AAKAEEVKV

-451 DLSEAPVSTEK
+451 DLSEAAPTEK

-471 KEPTPVVAPEIKKSK
+471 KEPAPVVAPEIKKSK
-486 LDVLFEA
+486 LDVLFES
-493 FEQAYLEDDLDKA
+493 FESAYVEGDLAKA
-506 LTLANNIVDAKKRA
+506 RTLANNIVESKKRA
-520 KKGWVALGFNRQ
+520 KKGWDKLGFNQ
-532 AVDLLMEVIDGAA
+532 GDVDLLMEIINGAA
-545 PVKPEVEAVAETPK
+545 PTKPEVAAVAETPK
-559 AKPEGKA
+559 ANPEGKA
-566 MSVKEQ
+566 MTVKEQ

>member
-34 PRLPIIVETAKKYI
+34 PRLPIIVETAKKFI

-56 DIAEPVKVRNEF
+56 DITEPVKVRNEF

-88 VKKFIDTESPEK
+88 IKKFIDTESPEK
-100 VDESVAHISPLELG
+100 VDEAVAHISPLELG
-114 IKPGQTILDVEEADD
+114 IKPGQTILDADEADD
-129 LTYALEAPSAAV
+129 ATYALEAPV
-141 EAEEALE
+141 AEEV
-148 ALKEAVEAPA
+148 KPVEM
-158 TEVTKPAELTNDQ
+158 TNDQ

-187 STVDDPEFHK
+187 STVDDPDFHK

-207 VAINTQTGSVI
+207 VAVNTKTGSVI

-284 KQSGNTFVDV
+284 KKKGNTFVDV
-294 HSGRIKQN
+294 HSGNIKQN

-308 MKPGLV
+308 MRPGLV

-358 SVTKMRVCGYHILAV
+358 SHTKMRVCGYHILAV

-384 GGSISSIPEG
+384 GGAISSIPEG

-432 TAKAEEVKV
+432 AAKAEEVKV

-451 DLSEAPVSTEK
+451 DLSATPDQIEK
-462 AAPVLAADL
+462 SAPVLATDL
-471 KEPTPVVAPEIKKSK
+471 KKPTPVIAPEIKKTK
-486 LDVLFEA
+486 IDLLWEQFEA
-493 FEQAYLEDDLDKA
+493 AYLAEGFAYCSEIAEELLSAKQK
-506 LTLANNIVDAKKRA
+506 AKKSWA
-520 KKGWVALGFNRQ
+520 KLGISDEDAELIMTMRK
-532 AVDLLMEVIDGAA
+532 ASDSKVTT
-545 PVKPEVEAVAETPK
+545 PETKAETPK

-566 MSVKEQ
+566 MTVKEQ

>member
-34 PRLPIIVETAKKYI
+34 PRLPIIVETAKKQI

-100 VDESVAHISPLELG
+100 VDEAVAHISPLELG

-129 LTYALEAPSAAV
+129 LTYALEAQPVTV
-141 EAEEALE
+141 EAV
-148 ALKEAVEAPA
+148 VEAPVA
-158 TEVTKPAELTNDQ
+158 EVTKPAELTNDQ

-187 STVDDPEFHK
+187 STVDDPDFHK

-207 VAINTQTGSVI
+207 VAVNTKTGSVI

-240 VNFINRLEPVLKDR
+240 VNFLNRLEPVLKDR

-339 NVTVMAKVRPEDVF
+339 NITVMAKVRPEDVF

-358 SVTKMRVCGYHILAV
+358 SRTKMRVCGYHILAV

-432 TAKAEEVKV
+432 AAKAEEVKV

-451 DLSEAPVSTEK
+451 DLSEVAPTTK

-471 KEPTPVVAPEIKKSK
+471 KKPAPVLAPEIKKTK
-486 LDVLFEA
+486 IDLLWEQFEA
-493 FEQAYLEDDLDKA
+493 AYLAED
-506 LTLANNIVDAKKRA
+506 LATAQKFAEELISTKQKA
-520 KKGWVALGFNRQ
+520 KKGWAKLGISDEDAELILAIRE
-532 AVDLLMEVIDGAA
+532 ASDIKVTT
-545 PVKPEVEAVAETPK
+545 PETKAESS

-566 MSVKEQ
+566 MTVKEQ

>member
-34 PRLPIIVETAKKYI
+34 PRLPIIVETAKKQI

-88 VKKFIDTESPEK
+88 IKKFIDTESPEK

-148 ALKEAVEAPA
+148 ALKEAVEVPA

-187 STVDDPEFHK
+187 STVDDPDFHK

-240 VNFINRLEPVLKDR
+240 VNFLNRLEPVLKDR
-254 GHSAEDLMKFIEHGD
+254 GHSAEDLMKFIEYGD

-284 KQSGNTFVDV
+284 KEKHGTFVDV
-294 HSGRIKQN
+294 HSGNIKQN

-358 SVTKMRVCGYHILAV
+358 SHTKMRVCGYHILAV
-373 LPESLRTHVNS
+373 LPESLRNHVNS

-409 TELVEVGGHNGSNV
+409 TELVEVGGHNGSKV

-451 DLSEAPVSTEK
+451 DLSEAAPTEK
-462 AAPVLAADL
+462 VSPVLAADL
-471 KEPTPVVAPEIKKSK
+471 KEPAPVVAPEIKKTK
-486 LDVLFEA
+486 IDLLWEQFEA
-493 FEQAYLEDDLDKA
+493 AYLAED
-506 LTLANNIVDAKKRA
+506 LATAQKFAEELLSAKQKA
-520 KKGWVALGFNRQ
+520 KKGWAKLGISDEDAELILSIRE
-532 AVDLLMEVIDGAA
+532 ASDIKVTT
-545 PVKPEVEAVAETPK
+545 PETKAESP

-566 MSVKEQ
+566 MTVKEQ

>member
-34 PRLPIIVETAKKYI
+34 PRLPRIVDEAKKHI
-48 PVDGSAVV
+48 PLEGSVVV

-78 IKFFRVAKSF
+78 LKFFRVAKSF

-100 VDESVAHISPLELG
+100 VDEAVAHISPLELG

-129 LTYALEAPSAAV
+129 TTYALEAQPAAV
-141 EAEEALE
+141 EAV
-148 ALKEAVEAPA
+148 VEAPVA
-158 TEVTKPAELTNDQ
+158 EVAKPVELTNDQ
-171 KIELAT
+171 KIDLAA

-187 STVDDPEFHK
+187 STVDDPDFHK

-207 VAINTQTGSVI
+207 VAVNTQTGSVI

-254 GHSAEDLMKFIEHGD
+254 GHSAEDLMKFIEKGD

-284 KQSGNTFVDV
+284 KEKGNTFVDV
-294 HSGRIKQN
+294 HSGNIKQN

-373 LPESLRTHVNS
+373 LPPELRNHVNS

-409 TELVEVGGHNGSNV
+409 TELVEVGGHNGTNV
-423 TYTKVENTE
+423 TYTKVDSTSV
-432 TAKAEEVKV
+432 TADEVSV
-441 DLVKETLEQS
+441 PLDKETLEQS
-451 DLSEAPVSTEK
+451 DLSEAPVSIEK
-462 AAPVLAADL
+462 AAPVLATDL
-471 KEPTPVVAPEIKKSK
+471 KEPAPVIAPEIKKTK
-486 LDVLFEA
+486 IGLLWGQFEA
-493 FEQAYLEDDLDKA
+493 AYLAED
-506 LTLANNIVDAKKRA
+506 LATAQKFAEELLSVKQKA
-520 KKGWVALGFNRQ
+520 KKGWNALGITKKDAELIMSIRE
-532 AVDLLMEVIDGAA
+532 ASDIKVTTPETKAEVS
-545 PVKPEVEAVAETPK
+545 TP

-566 MSVKEQ
+566 MTVKEQ

-615 DPKVSDELKT
+615 DPKVSEELKT

>member
-34 PRLPIIVETAKKYI
+34 PRLPIIVETAKKQI

-88 VKKFIDTESPEK
+88 IKKFIDTESPEK

-129 LTYALEAPSAAV
+129 LTYALEAQPAAV
-141 EAEEALE
+141 EAV
-148 ALKEAVEAPA
+148 VEAPVA
-158 TEVTKPAELTNDQ
+158 EVTKPVELTNDQ

-187 STVDDPEFHK
+187 STVDDPDFHK

-207 VAINTQTGSVI
+207 VAVNTKTGSVI

-240 VNFINRLEPVLKDR
+240 VNFLNRLEPVLKDR
-254 GHSAEDLMKFIEHGD
+254 GHSAEDLMKFIEFGD

-284 KQSGNTFVDV
+284 KKSGNTFVDV
-294 HSGRIKQN
+294 HSGNIKQN

-358 SVTKMRVCGYHILAV
+358 SHTKMRVCGYHILAV
-373 LPESLRTHVNS
+373 LPESLRNHVNS

-432 TAKAEEVKV
+432 AAKAEEVKV

-451 DLSEAPVSTEK
+451 DLSEAAPTEK

-471 KEPTPVVAPEIKKSK
+471 KEPAPVVAPEIKKTK
-486 LDVLFEA
+486 IDLLWEQFEA
-493 FEQAYLEDDLDKA
+493 AYLAEDLPTAQKFA
-506 LTLANNIVDAKKRA
+506 EELISTKQKA
-520 KKGWVALGFNRQ
+520 KKGWAKLGISDEDAELILAIRE
-532 AVDLLMEVIDGAA
+532 ASDI
-545 PVKPEVEAVAETPK
+545 KITTPETKAESP

-566 MSVKEQ
+566 MTVKEQ
-572 AQELYRVFKETKAKG
+572 AQELYHVFKETKAKG

>member
-19 LYLEDGSTVTIAQGD
+19 LYLEDGSTVTIVQGD
-34 PRLPIIVETAKKYI
+34 PRLPIIVETAKKQI

-88 VKKFIDTESPEK
+88 IKKFIDTESPEK

-129 LTYALEAPSAAV
+129 LTYALEAQPAAV
-141 EAEEALE
+141 EAV
-148 ALKEAVEAPA
+148 VEAPVA
-158 TEVTKPAELTNDQ
+158 EVTKPVELTNDQ

-187 STVDDPEFHK
+187 STVDDPDFHK

-207 VAINTQTGSVI
+207 VAVNTQTGSVI

-226 QMKAASKLKDFRGF
+226 QMKAASKLKDFSGF

-254 GHSAEDLMKFIEHGD
+254 GHSAEDLMKFIEYGD

-284 KQSGNTFVDV
+284 KQKGNTFVDV
-294 HSGRIKQN
+294 HSGNIKQN

-308 MKPGLV
+308 MRPGLV

-358 SVTKMRVCGYHILAV
+358 SHTKMRVCGYHILAV
-373 LPESLRTHVNS
+373 LPESLRSHVNS

-432 TAKAEEVKV
+432 AAKAEEVKV

-451 DLSEAPVSTEK
+451 DLSEAAPTEK
-462 AAPVLAADL
+462 VAAVLATDL
-471 KEPTPVVAPEIKKSK
+471 KESTPAVAPEIKKTK
-486 LDVLFEA
+486 IDLLWDQFEA
-493 FEQAYLEDDLDKA
+493 AYLAED
-506 LTLANNIVDAKKRA
+506 LATAQKFAEELISAKQKA
-520 KKGWVALGFNRQ
+520 KKGWAKLG
-532 AVDLLMEVIDGAA
+532 ISDGDAGLILSIREA
-545 PVKPEVEAVAETPK
+545 SDIKVTTPETKAEST

-566 MSVKEQ
+566 MTVKEQ

>member
-34 PRLPIIVETAKKYI
+34 PRLPIIVETAKKQI

-56 DIAEPVKVRNEF
+56 DIAESVKVRNEF

-100 VDESVAHISPLELG
+100 VDEVVAHISPLELG

-129 LTYALEAPSAAV
+129 LTYALEAQPAAV
-141 EAEEALE
+141 E
-148 ALKEAVEAPA
+148 EAVEAPVA
-158 TEVTKPAELTNDQ
+158 EVTKPAELTNDQ

-177 ARMRELAGKG
+177 ARMREFAGKG
-187 STVDDPEFHK
+187 STVDDPDFHK

-207 VAINTQTGSVI
+207 VAVNTQTGSVI

-240 VNFINRLEPVLKDR
+240 VNFLNRLEPVLKDR
-254 GHSAEDLMKFIEHGD
+254 GHSAEDLMKFIEYGD

-284 KQSGNTFVDV
+284 KEKHGTFVDV
-294 HSGRIKQN
+294 HSGNIKQN

-308 MKPGLV
+308 MRPGLV

-358 SVTKMRVCGYHILAV
+358 SHTKMRVCGYHILAV
-373 LPESLRTHVNS
+373 LPESLRNHVNS

-451 DLSEAPVSTEK
+451 DLSEAAPIEK
-462 AAPVLAADL
+462 AAPVRATDL
-471 KEPTPVVAPEIKKSK
+471 KEPTPVVAPEIKKTK
-486 LDVLFEA
+486 IDLLWEQFEA
-493 FEQAYLEDDLDKA
+493 AYLAEDLPTAQKFA
-506 LTLANNIVDAKKRA
+506 EELLSAKQKA
-520 KKGWVALGFNRQ
+520 KKGWAKLGISDEDAELILSIRE
-532 AVDLLMEVIDGAA
+532 ASDIKVTT
-545 PVKPEVEAVAETPK
+545 PETKAESP

-572 AQELYRVFKETKAKG
+572 AQKLYRVFKETKAKG

>member
-34 PRLPIIVETAKKYI
+34 PRLPIIVETAKKQI

-68 KETEEGTGGL
+68 KETEKGTGGL

-100 VDESVAHISPLELG
+100 VDETVAHVSPLELG

-129 LTYALEAPSAAV
+129 LTYALEAQPV
-141 EAEEALE
+141 AEE
-148 ALKEAVEAPA
+148 V
-158 TEVTKPAELTNDQ
+158 KPAELTNDQ
-171 KIELAT
+171 KIDLAT

-187 STVDDPEFHK
+187 STVDDPDFHK

-207 VAINTQTGSVI
+207 VAVNTKTGSVI

-240 VNFINRLEPVLKDR
+240 VNFLNRLEPVLKDR
-254 GHSAEDLMKFIEHGD
+254 GHSAEDLMKFIEYGD

-284 KQSGNTFVDV
+284 KKYNNTFVDV

-358 SVTKMRVCGYHILAV
+358 SRTKMRVCGYHILAV

-409 TELVEVGGHNGSNV
+409 TELVEVGGHNGTNV

-471 KEPTPVVAPEIKKSK
+471 KEPAPVLAPEIKKTK
-486 LDVLFEA
+486 IDLLWEQFEA
-493 FEQAYLEDDLDKA
+493 AYLAED
-506 LTLANNIVDAKKRA
+506 LATAQKFAEELLSAKQKA
-520 KKGWVALGFNRQ
+520 KKGWAKLG
-532 AVDLLMEVIDGAA
+532 ISDGDAELILSIREA
-545 PVKPEVEAVAETPK
+545 SDIKVTTPETKAESP

-566 MSVKEQ
+566 MTVKEQ

>member
-34 PRLPIIVETAKKYI
+34 PRLPKIVDTAKKQI

-78 IKFFRVAKSF
+78 LKFFRVAKSF

-100 VDESVAHISPLELG
+100 VDETVAHISPLELG
-114 IKPGQTILDVEEADD
+114 IKPGQTILDAEEADD
-129 LTYALEAPSAAV
+129 TTYALEAQSAAV
-141 EAEEALE
+141 EAV
-148 ALKEAVEAPA
+148 VEAPVA
-158 TEVTKPAELTNDQ
+158 EVAKSVELTNDQ
-171 KIELAT
+171 KIDLAT
-177 ARMRELAGKG
+177 IRMRELAGKG
-187 STVDDPEFHK
+187 STVDDPDFHK

-207 VAINTQTGSVI
+207 VAVNTQTGSVI

-254 GHSAEDLMKFIEHGD
+254 GHSAEDLMKFIEKGD

-284 KQSGNTFVDV
+284 KEKGNTFVDV
-294 HSGRIKQN
+294 HSGNIKQN

-358 SVTKMRVCGYHILAV
+358 SHTKMRVCGYHILAV
-373 LPESLRTHVNS
+373 LPETLRGHVNS

-409 TELVEVGGHNGSNV
+409 TQLVEVGGHNGSNV
-423 TYTKVENTE
+423 TYTKVDS
-432 TAKAEEVKV
+432 TAVKAAEVSV
-441 DLVKETLEQS
+441 PLDKETLEES
-451 DLSEAPVSTEK
+451 DLSEAAPTEK
-462 AAPVLAADL
+462 AAPVLATDL
-471 KEPTPVVAPEIKKSK
+471 KEPAPVVAPEIKKSK

-493 FEQAYLEDDLDKA
+493 FEAAYVEGDLDKA
-506 LTLANNIVDAKKRA
+506 LTLANNIVESKKRA
-520 KKGWVALGFNRQ
+520 KKGWDKLGFAQ
-532 AVDLLMEVIDGAA
+532 GDVDLLMEIIDGAT
-545 PVKPEVEAVAETPK
+545 PTKPETESQVKTPEP
-559 AKPEGKA
+559 KPEGKA

-615 DPKVSDELKT
+615 DPKVSEELKT